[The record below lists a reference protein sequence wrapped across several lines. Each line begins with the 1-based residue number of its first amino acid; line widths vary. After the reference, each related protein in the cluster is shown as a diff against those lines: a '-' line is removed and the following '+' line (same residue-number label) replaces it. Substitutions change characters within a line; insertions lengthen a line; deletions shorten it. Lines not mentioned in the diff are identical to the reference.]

1 MNTNTFGQLIKEK
14 QMALTEAEANI
25 VMDTLY
31 DAVLAMKADN
41 DEQKYDEEIELLQN
55 AIDVIDQ
62 WIIEEGYD
70 A

>member
-1 MNTNTFGQLIKEK
+1 
-14 QMALTEAEANI
+14 MALTEAEANI